1 MKNTNELIIM
11 KNIDIDLYNKK
22 YIAITAKQYDANSR
36 YLLFTCYNQG
46 NVFFLNS
53 GNCAFIRY
61 RKPDDLG
68 VFNQCTITPD
78 GKILVE
84 LTEQMLSCPGH
95 CEADILIVDKQ
106 ENIVAGDGGSIQV
119 KDGGV
124 ISTMNFCINIMEAPL
139 EHSEIESS
147 YEFNALNDLIVK
159 STKDYTYIIDQA
171 KASETAASDS
181 ADMSRSYALQSQSYA
196 MGTGS
201 VRQDEEVNNAK
212 YFYEQSKLISESLS
226 GALRPMGTKEFED
239 LLLIADASEGDM
251 YNISDEF
258 ITTSD
263 FKEGAGYRHPA
274 GTNVYR
280 TADGY
285 WDCLAG
291 TLVTGVKGD
300 AEATYHKGNI
310 SLTSDDIGAVAKT
323 GDSSNT
329 TVTFSQALSRANV
342 ANGES
347 LKTILGKIMKWFSD
361 IANGAAGTLLG
372 SNLTSSKVLVS
383 DANGKVAV
391 SPVTSTELECLDG
404 ITGSIQN
411 QFTQMGNN
419 LSTHTHAWSA
429 IQNKPGTFPASAHTH
444 DDRYYTEAEMD
455 TKLSGKS
462 NTSHNHDSRYY
473 TETEVNSGYYSLK
486 DAAEI
491 PAGADLNSYTGF
503 GNYVSIDGAR
513 SKTLKNCP
521 WTGTGFCL
529 KVERITGDISGQYF
543 GQRIIPNAY
552 ECMEFVRHHTPND
565 GYTPWRKLMPGEY
578 LPLSGGKLTGMLNI
592 GDKVNIWADGEGG
605 NIAIYSPNGSK
616 WECDAHNENLRFYN
630 VVGGK
635 ATACFWLTKEG
646 KFIDGQGFQIPQIQ
660 RGSHTFNVGANSIAE
675 QRITFSKSFS
685 GTPTVVAG
693 IFSSTTNTNYGQI
706 VAAVKDTTS
715 GGFVLRIINRSS
727 DSLSP
732 NVQWIATF

>member
-1 MKNTNELIIM
+1 MKNTNELRIIRS
-11 KNIDIDLYNKK
+11 IDIDLYNKK
-22 YIAITAKQYDANSR
+22 CITIIAKQYDMNSR
-36 YLLFTCYNQG
+36 FILFTCYNQG
-46 NVFFLNS
+46 NIFFLN
-53 GNCAFIRY
+53 NTNYAFIRY
-61 RKPDDLG
+61 KKPDDLG

-95 CEADILIVDKQ
+95 CDADILIVDKQ
-106 ENIVAGDGGSIQV
+106 ENIVTNDDSSIQV
-119 KDGGV
+119 KDGCI
-124 ISTMNFCINIMEAPL
+124 ISTMNFCVNVIETPL
-139 EHSEIESS
+139 DNSEIESS

-159 STKDYTYIIDQA
+159 VTKDYTYIIEQA
-171 KASETAASDS
+171 KASETAASNS
-181 ADMSRSYALQSQSYA
+181 ADMSHNYALQSQSYA
-196 MGTGS
+196 IGTGS
-201 VRQDEEVNNAK
+201 VRQDEAVNNAK

-239 LLLIADASEGDM
+239 LLIIANASEGDM
-251 YNISDEF
+251 YNISNEF
-258 ITTSD
+258 MTTSD
-263 FKEGAGYRHPA
+263 FKEGAGYRYPA
-274 GTNVYR
+274 GTNVYK

-310 SLTSDDIGAVAKT
+310 NLTSDDIGAVAKT

-347 LKTILGKIMKWFSD
+347 LKTIFGKIMKWFSD
-361 IANGAAGTLLG
+361 IANGAASTLLG

-391 SPVTSTELECLDG
+391 SPITSTELECLDG

-444 DDRYYTEAEMD
+444 DDRYYTE
-455 TKLSGKS
+455 
-462 NTSHNHDSRYY
+462 
-473 TETEVNSGYYSLK
+473 TEVNRGYYSLK
-486 DAAEI
+486 DAVEI
-491 PAGADLNSYTGF
+491 PSGADLNSYTTF
-503 GNYVSIDGAR
+503 GNYVSTNAAR

-521 WTGTGFCL
+521 WTDSGF
-529 KVERITGDISGQYF
+529 KFIVARITGDTTGDYF
-543 GQRIIPNAY
+543 EQRIIPNAD
-552 ECMEFVRHHTPND
+552 ECIEIIRHYVLGK
-565 GYTPWRKLMPGEY
+565 GYTAWKRLIPGEY
-578 LPLSGGKLTGMLNI
+578 LPLTGGKLTGALNV
-592 GDKVNIWADGEGG
+592 GDKVNIRTDGEGG
-605 NIAIYSPNGSK
+605 NIRLTSPQGAG
-616 WECDAHNENLRFYN
+616 WEMDAHNENFRLYRQYN
-630 VVGGK
+630 STIMGF
-635 ATACFWLTKEG
+635 TFTKEG

-706 VAAVKDTTS
+706 VAAVKDTAS
-715 GGFVLRIINRSS
+715 ASFVLRVINRSS
-727 DSLSP
+727 DALSP
-732 NVQWIATF
+732 NVQWIAVL

>member
-1 MKNTNELIIM
+1 MKNTNELRIM

-429 IQNKPGTFPASAHTH
+429 IQNKPGTFPPSGHTH
-444 DDRYYTEAEMD
+444 DDRYYTGE
-455 TKLSGKS
+455 
-462 NTSHNHDSRYY
+462 
-473 TETEVNSGYYSLK
+473 EVNRGYYSLK
-486 DAAEI
+486 DATEI
-491 PAGADLNSYTGF
+491 PAGADLNSYAGF
-503 GNYVSIDGAR
+503 GNYVSTNAAR

-521 WTGTGFCL
+521 WTDSGFKL
-529 KVERITGDISGQYF
+529 IVARITGDTTGDYF
-543 GQRIIPNAY
+543 EQRIIPNAD
-552 ECMEFVRHHTPND
+552 ECIEIIRHYVVGK
-565 GYTPWRKLMPGEY
+565 GYTAWKRLIPGEY
-578 LPLSGGKLTGMLNI
+578 LPLTGGKLTGALNV
-592 GDKVNIWADGEGG
+592 GDKVNIRTDGEGG
-605 NIAIYSPNGSK
+605 NIRLTSPQGAG
-616 WECDAHNENLRFYN
+616 WEMDAHNEDFRLYRQFNSSIFGF
-630 VVGGK
+630 V
-635 ATACFWLTKEG
+635 FTKEG
-646 KFIDGQGFQIPQIQ
+646 KFIDGRGFELPQIQ

-675 QRITFSKSFS
+675 QTVTFSKSFS
-685 GTPTVVAG
+685 STPTVVAG
-693 IFSSTTNTNYGQI
+693 IYSDTSNTNYGQLI
-706 VAAVKDTTS
+706 AAVKNVTS
-715 GGFVLRIINRSS
+715 KSFVLRVINRSP
-727 DSLSP
+727 DALSP
-732 NVQWIATF
+732 NVQWIAVF